1 MPTNASIGYQMTFG
15 IFNGTSYVT
24 VAEVI
29 AITPPQLTR
38 DAVEATHQQSTN
50 GWREYINGWKDGG
63 EPSVTVNY
71 VPSATDPLLAAF
83 HASTVNQFR
92 ITHPGVLTCT
102 FTAVITGFSPE
113 TPIDDRMTVT
123 LDFKTS
129 GQPVY
134 A

>member
-1 MPTNASIGYQMTFG
+1 MPTNAAIGYQMTFG
-15 IFNGTSYVT
+15 IWNGTSYVN

-38 DAVEATHQQSTN
+38 DAVDASHQQSPN
-50 GWREYINGWKDGG
+50 GWKEYINGWKDGG

-83 HASTVNQFR
+83 NSSTVGQYR
-92 ITHPGVLTCT
+92 ITHPNGVTCT
-102 FTAVITGFSPE
+102 FTAVIKGFSPE
-113 TPIDDRMTVT
+113 TPIDDRMRVT
-123 LDFKTS
+123 LDFQVS
-129 GQPVY
+129 GQPVW